1 MRMEPE
7 APKTGNGR
15 RLERLT
21 ADTLVEGDSVRISLH
36 GELDLSTVAS
46 AEEAMRQAEH
56 GPARRLVLD
65 LSGLTFMDSTGLRL
79 VLRADRRSR
88 GGDRRLRLVPGPP
101 AVQQVFTI
109 TGTEKRLAFL
119 AP

>member
-1 MRMEPE
+1 MLMEPE
-7 APKTGNGR
+7 VPKTGDGQP
-15 RLERLT
+15 LERLT
-21 ADTLVEGDSVRISLH
+21 ADTLVEGDSVRVSLH

-56 GPARRLVLD
+56 SPARRLVLD

-88 GGDRRLRLVPGPP
+88 GGGMRLRLVPGPP